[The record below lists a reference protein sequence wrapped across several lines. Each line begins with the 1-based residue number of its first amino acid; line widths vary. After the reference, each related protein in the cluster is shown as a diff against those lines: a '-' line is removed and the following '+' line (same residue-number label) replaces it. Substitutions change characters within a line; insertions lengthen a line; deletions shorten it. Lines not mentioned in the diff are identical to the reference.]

1 MKAYRNQALRDLAK
15 QIPCCVMCHAHNEGQ
30 VVGAHSN
37 RLIDGKGTGLKA
49 HDLLAYV
56 CDTCHAELDGEGN
69 RQDRHNA
76 FLQAFYDSM
85 LQAFLHELVV
95 VKR

>member
-1 MKAYRNQALRDLAK
+1 MKSYRNQALRDLAPK
-15 QIPCCVMCHAHNEGQ
+15 IPFCVRCHVHNVGQ

-37 RLIDGKGTGLKA
+37 RIADGKGQGIKA

-56 CDTCHAELDGEGN
+56 CDTCHAELDGPGD
-69 RQDRHNA
+69 RQARHND
-76 FLQAFYDSM
+76 FLQCFYDSM

-95 VKR
+95 VKK